1 MVLCGK
7 FGILKKGDY
16 MPRRKNLSNKQLFDL
31 SEEDMKDETIQQMKN
46 MLQQCC
52 CNFCGGEVVL
62 KKPRQSSIKNAEN
75 EIDVVQICE
84 KCGLSLIDPSE
95 VWNQKER

>member
-46 MLQQCC
+46 ML
-52 CNFCGGEVVL
+52 
-62 KKPRQSSIKNAEN
+62 
-75 EIDVVQICE
+75 
-84 KCGLSLIDPSE
+84 
-95 VWNQKER
+95 